1 MVLEMMVAKQSQKNV
16 KSDRKFV
23 DVIGLGVPK
32 DRQPLSACMPRASPG
47 QRYMTIS
54 SPTEWRS
61 K

>member
-1 MVLEMMVAKQSQKNV
+1 MMVAKQSQKNV